1 MKPEALKKALA
12 RLANAKEQLDL
23 GLKATSHEDFEGHW
37 ALFLVSHNSVWSVL
51 EQGCKGHSKASP
63 WFGRKISQR
72 KNDPL
77 LCYLHH
83 ARNDNEHGLGE
94 VVSEV
99 PGKILLT
106 TTDPRFSQSFRL
118 RGLELGP
125 NGLVADVTT
134 HDGKPFGVEVTPGHS
149 RLLPVTDRGVTYS
162 PPMEHLGAAIEN
174 DSPLAV
180 AGLAID
186 YLVQLVGEAQT
197 FT

>member
-1 MKPEALKKALA
+1 M
-12 RLANAKEQLDL
+12 
-23 GLKATSHEDFEGHW
+23 
-37 ALFLVSHNSVWSVL
+37 
-51 EQGCKGHSKASP
+51 
-63 WFGRKISQR
+63 
-72 KNDPL
+72 
-77 LCYLHH
+77 
-83 ARNDNEHGLGE
+83 GE

-106 TTDPRFSQSFRL
+106 TTDPRFSQSFHL